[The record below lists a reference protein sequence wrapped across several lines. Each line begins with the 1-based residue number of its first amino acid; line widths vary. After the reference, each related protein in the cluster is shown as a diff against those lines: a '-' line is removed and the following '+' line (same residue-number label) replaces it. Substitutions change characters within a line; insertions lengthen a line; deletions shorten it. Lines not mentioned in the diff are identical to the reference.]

1 MAIES
6 IRLKLKSSRWRMRV
20 SDIMTLWAVN
30 TSTCFTLGHFP
41 NRSKDSRVCREVT

>member
-30 TSTCFTLGHFP
+30 TSTFFILGHFP
-41 NRSKDSRVCREVT
+41 DSFKDSKVCREVT